1 MTRQLA
7 LSGLAEFVFHLT
19 RLDSEMFQI
28 ARNSGCLTQTFYKF
42 EINSEGT
49 VVVVVCLFVCLF
61 TVLIF
66 PSLGA
71 LDANRPVPFRLTPNL
86 QSFLSPI
93 GINGPLYMSM
103 VASARALIQP
113 QYSIESI
120 LLALFRDEFIAWS
133 KVSY

>member
-93 GINGPLYMSM
+93 GINGPLYMS
-103 VASARALIQP
+103 I
-113 QYSIESI
+113 YSSQC
-120 LLALFRDEFIAWS
+120 
-133 KVSY
+133 